1 MSLYGLL
8 TTGASGMAA
17 QSALL
22 GTVAN
27 NIANVNTTG
36 YKDVSSEFAS
46 LVLSGGSSGF
56 QSGSVTATTLNAIGK
71 QGAITSTASP
81 TDLAIQG
88 TGFFCVRT
96 PEGTNV
102 LTRAGSFTVDTDGY
116 LVNAAGDKLLGRSGS
131 GLPLSGLGQG
141 DLIKVSKQMSGNPST
156 TGKFYANLPAGAT
169 AVAATSL
176 PSASTTT
183 GTPPVTTPNYTTSAA
198 FANSNKTSIV
208 AFDSQGSQVNLDV
221 YTTLVAPTA
230 PSTTPTNTWEVD
242 VFQAPASPAVAPPY
256 ATAPLA
262 TQTLT
267 FNPANG
273 KLAATSPTSI
283 TVSVTGAGGATMTLP
298 LDMSQMTQ
306 LAAGYTLSAASTDG
320 NAPSEV
326 ANVSVA
332 ADGTV
337 SAIYQNGNKSTVG
350 TIAFATVR
358 DPGAMTVVSG
368 NAFAP
373 NPADCLI
380 GQAGSGKGGSIQ
392 SNALESSTVDLSAEL
407 TKMITA
413 QSNYQA
419 NSKVFQTGSTLLEVL
434 VNLVK

>member
-88 TGFFCVRT
+88 SGFFCVRT

-102 LTRAGSFTVDTDGY
+102 LTRAGSFTVDTNGY
-116 LVNAAGDKLLGRSGS
+116 LVNAAGDKLLGSSTS

-141 DLIKVSKQMSGNPST
+141 DLIKVSKQMTGTPST
-156 TGKFYANLPAGAT
+156 TGEFYANLPAGAKD
-169 AVAATSL
+169 VAAANL
-176 PSASTTT
+176 PSA
-183 GTPPVTTPNYTTSAA
+183 NYSTSAD
-198 FANSNKTSIV
+198 FAKSYKTSIV
-208 AFDSQGSQVNLDV
+208 AYDTLGHQVTLDV
-221 YTTLVAPTA
+221 YTTLVQADPLA
-230 PSTTPTNTWEVD
+230 TPPIAANTWEVD
-242 VFQAPASPAVAPPY
+242 VFDAGTLNPAPTGGYLAAPVAPA
-256 ATAPLA
+256 TRLI
-262 TQTLT
+262 
-267 FNPANG
+267 FDPANG
-273 KLAATSPTSI
+273 KLDATSPTSI
-283 TVSVTGAGGATMTLP
+283 PVSVTGAGGATMTLA

-306 LAAGYTLSAASTDG
+306 LAGVYTVSAASTDG

-358 DPGAMTVVSG
+358 DPDAMTVVSG

-373 NPADCLI
+373 DPKDCLI
-380 GQAGSGKGGSIQ
+380 GHAGSGKGGSIQ